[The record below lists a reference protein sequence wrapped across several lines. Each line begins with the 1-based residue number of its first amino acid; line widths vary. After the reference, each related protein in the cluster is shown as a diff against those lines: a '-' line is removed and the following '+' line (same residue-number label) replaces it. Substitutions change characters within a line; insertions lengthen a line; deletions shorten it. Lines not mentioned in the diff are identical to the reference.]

1 MAQDQKPVC
10 EVCVRIRWFMAF
22 AIPLVVL
29 IGAQSEIPLPNIPLH
44 DIAANGILVALVG
57 VFAWRYYEHQRDK
70 KALARLLEQKA
81 RYEED
86 PTEDTRAP

>member
-57 VFAWRYYEHQRDK
+57 IFAWRYYEYRQDK
-70 KALARLLEQKA
+70 QALTRLLEQKA
-81 RYEED
+81 QYEED
-86 PTEDTRAP
+86 STEDTRAR

>member
-44 DIAANGILVALVG
+44 DIAANGILVALV
-57 VFAWRYYEHQRDK
+57 VIFAWRYYEYRRDK
-70 KALARLLEQKA
+70 KALARLLDRKA
-81 RYEED
+81 QYEED
-86 PTEDTRAP
+86 SPEDIQAR